1 MKFSIRFADK
11 IVGTL
16 VILALAMLIVVIF
29 MLGKS
34 QRWFAKDYMYKSF
47 FLSARG
53 LSVNMNVQYK
63 GFTIGHVKKIILTDD
78 DMVEVRFTIFEE
90 HSHRVREGSIV
101 ELQRSQI
108 NLGNSF
114 MFYPGKGK
122 KVLEEGSVIPEIS
135 SLQAA
140 MLIRTGLADTPVNE
154 DSISNIINQVTVLM
168 ETVNKSLGKIL
179 GDTEVAIG
187 GVSDIIKNISGQ
199 LQPIL
204 VNVESLTGGLNTQI
218 PPVMTNV
225 KTFTDQLAAP
235 QGTVMTLLDN
245 NGPVLTNL
253 TDVLNS
259 ISAIMGN
266 LEKVSDF
273 VPAQLPQ
280 IAVLL
285 SDLHNA
291 LVEAEK
297 MIIALN
303 NNPLLRGGVPEQKET
318 GPGAAA
324 PRDIDF

>member
-16 VILALAMLIVVIF
+16 VVLALAMLVVVIF

-34 QRWFAKDYMYKSF
+34 QRWFAKDYLYKSYF
-47 FLSARG
+47 NSARN

-63 GFTIGHVKKIILTDD
+63 GFTIGHVKRIILADD
-78 DMVEVRFTIFEE
+78 DTVEVRFTIFEE

-101 ELQRSQI
+101 ELQASPI
-108 NLGNSF
+108 GLGNSF
-114 MFYPGKGK
+114 IFYPGKGK
-122 KVLEEGSVIPEIS
+122 KILEEGSVIPELS

-154 DSISNIINQVTVLM
+154 DSIGNIINQINVTL

-179 GDTEVAIG
+179 GDVELAVGDVT
-187 GVSDIIKNISGQ
+187 DIIHNLSGQ
-199 LQPIL
+199 IDPLL
-204 VNVESLTGGLNTQI
+204 TNVNAQL
-218 PPVMTNV
+218 PPVMKNV
-225 KTFTDQLAAP
+225 KTITDQLSSP
-235 QGTVMTLLDN
+235 QGTFMSLMDN
-245 NGPVLTNL
+245 KGPVYTNV
-253 TDVLNS
+253 TEVLNS
-259 ISAIMGN
+259 ISAIMGS
-266 LEKVSDF
+266 LEKTMDF

-285 SDLHNA
+285 SDLHSA

-303 NNPLLRGGVPEQKET
+303 NNPLLRGGIPEQKET
-318 GPGAAA
+318 GPGAAT
-324 PRDIDF
+324 PRDDDF